1 VVPWDH
7 SRPGDDFK
15 QLTTS
20 SKTSNTMP
28 SIVPHRRARDD
39 EDEDHEEE
47 PRSANKRARPNGRTS
62 TAERHS
68 GVSFHENAAAALQEH
83 QPGAIVRVKLTDF
96 VTYTAATFYPGPALN
111 MVIGPN
117 GTGKSTLVCAICL
130 GLASSPSNLGR
141 AKDVGEFVKHGAS
154 EAYIELELKG
164 RRGQRNQIITTH
176 IKKEGNKRTFS
187 INGTSTTQ
195 KAVVKLANEFS
206 IQIDNLCQ
214 FLPQDRVVEFAG
226 LNPVDLLASTQR
238 AAAPQQMIDWHEQLK
253 KLRATQRT
261 AEVEQGDA
269 RKSLTDLQ
277 KKQDNQRI
285 DVERLRERAEV
296 VKNISM
302 LEKVKQLAESVFL
315 KDAHSKAKDVRTAAR
330 IELADLTA
338 EVQPTLQA
346 KIAKEEYVEAVN
358 KVFKSRSS
366 MYERFTKQSEA
377 HLKEA
382 EAFSQKIKACEVER
396 RTEKD
401 NQKLNKQKAAQI
413 QTKIR
418 GIKAQMQQE
427 PVEFD
432 LAAVQEKGR
441 ELGRQ
446 AMELTEEVAA
456 LRQSMQQRQGLFV
469 DKKERLARAK
479 HDLEGLRTQ
488 AGQQANRL
496 AQRAPD
502 AAKLLNFVKEKGD
515 RFSAEV
521 FGPPLVECHVTNN
534 QFTDIIESLLNEGDI
549 TQAFTVQNQA
559 DFKTLNTIA
568 FEELRLTQIS
578 IRLADRDMNHWR
590 QQRAAVMSDEQ
601 IRTLGIDGWALDY
614 LAGPDPVLSMLC
626 KDSHMHETP
635 IMKQDHDDAK
645 YNILSNMNLR
655 TWFAGSKC
663 YKITKRREYGIS
675 AGSVKAVAAARFWT
689 TQPVDTRHEA
699 DLRDNIEGWGQELQ
713 ELSQTQEGER
723 LKSKTIQSRLADVD
737 AEKVN
742 ILHFHS
748 IVLY

>member
-1 VVPWDH
+1 
-7 SRPGDDFK
+7 
-15 QLTTS
+15 
-20 SKTSNTMP
+20 MP

-39 EDEDHEEE
+39 EELDSEEE

-62 TAERHS
+62 TAGRDS
-68 GVSFHENAAAALQEH
+68 GVALHDNAAAALQEH

-96 VTYTAATFYPGPALN
+96 VTYTASTFYPGPALN

-130 GLASSPSNLGR
+130 GLASSPNNLGR

-164 RRGQRNQIITTH
+164 RPGRPNQIITTH
-176 IKKEGNKRTFS
+176 IRREGNKRTFS

-195 KAVVKLANEFS
+195 KAVVRLANEFS

-226 LNPVDLLASTQR
+226 LNPVDLLTSTQR
-238 AAAPQQMIDWHEQLK
+238 AAAPQRMVDWHEQLK
-253 KLRATQRT
+253 KLRVTQRT
-261 AEVEQGDA
+261 AEVEQSDA
-269 RKSLTDLQ
+269 KKSLADLL
-277 KKQDNQRI
+277 KRQDNQRI

-296 VKNISM
+296 VKTISM
-302 LEKVKQLAESVFL
+302 LEKVKQLAESVAL
-315 KDAHSKAKDVRTAAR
+315 RIAHGQAKDTKAKAR
-330 IELADLTA
+330 AELARLSA
-338 EVQPTLQA
+338 EAAPTLAAISAIQ
-346 KIAKEEYVEAVN
+346 EYVE
-358 KVFKSRSS
+358 KVTKVVKSRST
-366 MYERFTKQSEA
+366 MYERFTKESEN
-377 HLKEA
+377 HIKEA
-382 EAFSQKIKACEVER
+382 EALLQKIKTCEVER

-401 NQKLNKQKAAQI
+401 NQKANKQRAAQI

-418 GIKAQMQQE
+418 TIKVQMEQE

-441 ELGRQ
+441 ELARQ

-456 LRQSMQQRQGLFV
+456 IRQSMSQRQGLFS
-469 DKKERLARAK
+469 DKRERLARAK
-479 HDLEGLRTQ
+479 RDIEGLRTQ

-496 AQRAPD
+496 AQKAPD
-502 AAKLLNFVKEKGD
+502 SAKLLNFVKEKGD
-515 RFSAEV
+515 RFTAQV
-521 FGPPLVECHVTNN
+521 FGPPLVECHITNN
-534 QFTDIIESLLNEGDI
+534 HFTDIIESLLHPSDI
-549 TQAFTVQNQA
+549 TEAFTVQNQA

-568 FEELRLTQIS
+568 FEELRLTTIS
-578 IRLADRDMNHWR
+578 IRLADRDMDHWMR
-590 QQRAAVMSDEQ
+590 QRASVMSDEQ
-601 IRTLGIDGWALDY
+601 KRNLGIDGWALDY
-614 LAGPDPVLSMLC
+614 LDGPAPVLSMLC

-645 YNILSNMNLR
+645 YQTLSKMNLR

-663 YKITKRREYGIS
+663 YKITKRQEYGIS

-699 DLRDNIEGWGQELQ
+699 DLRDNIEGWTTELQ
-713 ELSQTQEGER
+713 EMSQLQEGEKE
-723 LKSKTIQSRLADVD
+723 KSRTISARLADVD
-737 AEKVN
+737 AEKVDISTFLALCCTDVSDRKN
-742 ILHFHS
+742 MKPTSPRNREL
-748 IVLY
+748 

>member
-1 VVPWDH
+1 
-7 SRPGDDFK
+7 
-15 QLTTS
+15 
-20 SKTSNTMP
+20 MP

-39 EDEDHEEE
+39 EEVDSEEE

-62 TAERHS
+62 TAERDS
-68 GVSFHENAAAALQEH
+68 GVALHENAAAALQEH

-154 EAYIELELKG
+154 DAYIELELKG
-164 RRGQRNQIITTH
+164 RRGKPNQIITTH
-176 IKKEGNKRTFS
+176 IKREGNKRTFS

-195 KAVVKLANEFS
+195 KAVVKLANDFS

-238 AAAPQQMIDWHEQLK
+238 AAAPQQMVDWHEQLK

-261 AEVEQGDA
+261 AEVEQADA
-269 RKSLTDLQ
+269 KKSLTDLQ

-296 VKNISM
+296 VQNISM
-302 LEKVKQLAESVFL
+302 LEKVKQLADSVFL
-315 KDAHSKAKDVRTAAR
+315 KDAHHKAKEVRTAAR
-330 IELADLTA
+330 TELADLTA
-338 EVQPTLQA
+338 EVRPTLEA
-346 KIAKEEYVEAVN
+346 KVAKVEYVEAIT
-358 KVFKSRSS
+358 KVVKSRST
-366 MYERFTKQSEA
+366 MYERFTKQSEV
-377 HLKEA
+377 HVKEA
-382 EAFSQKIKACEVER
+382 ETLAQKIKACEVER

-418 GIKAQMQQE
+418 TIKQQMQAE

-432 LAAVQEKGR
+432 LAAVQEKSR
-441 ELGRQ
+441 ELARQ
-446 AMELTEEVAA
+446 EMELGEEIAA
-456 LRQSMQQRQGLFV
+456 LRQSLQQRQGDFS
-469 DKKERLARAK
+469 DKKARLQRAK
-479 HDLEGLRTQ
+479 DDLEGLRTQ
-488 AGQQANRL
+488 AGQQATRL
-496 AQRAPD
+496 AQTAPD
-502 AAKLLNFVKEKGD
+502 SAKLLNFVKERGD
-515 RFSAEV
+515 RFTAEV
-521 FGPPLVECHVTNN
+521 FGPPLVECHITNEH
-534 QFTDIIESLLNEGDI
+534 FTDIIESLLHPSDI
-549 TQAFTVQNQA
+549 TEAFTVQNQA

-568 FEELRLTQIS
+568 FEELRLTRIS
-578 IRLADRDMNHWR
+578 IRLADQSMDYWR
-590 QQRAAVMSDEQ
+590 QKGAAVLSEEQ
-601 IRTLGIDGWALDY
+601 IRTMGIDGWALDY

-645 YNILSNMNLR
+645 YQALSKLNLR

-663 YKITKRREYGIS
+663 YKITTRREYGIS
-675 AGSVKAVAAARFWT
+675 AGSVKAVAAAKFWT

-699 DLRDNIEGWGQELQ
+699 DLRDNIQGWSSEVQEMSRVQ
-713 ELSQTQEGER
+713 DGER
-723 LKSKTIQSRLADVD
+723 EKTQTIKARLADVE
-737 AEKVN
+737 AEKVGTPPCC
-742 ILHFHS
+742 
-748 IVLY
+748 

>member
-1 VVPWDH
+1 
-7 SRPGDDFK
+7 
-15 QLTTS
+15 
-20 SKTSNTMP
+20 MP

-39 EDEDHEEE
+39 EELDSEEE

-62 TAERHS
+62 TAGRDS
-68 GVSFHENAAAALQEH
+68 GVALHDNAAAALQEH

-96 VTYTAATFYPGPALN
+96 VTYTASTFYPGPALN

-164 RRGQRNQIITTH
+164 RPGRPNQIITTH
-176 IKKEGNKRTFS
+176 IRREGNKRTFS

-195 KAVVKLANEFS
+195 KAVVRLANEFS

-226 LNPVDLLASTQR
+226 LNPVDLLTSTQR
-238 AAAPQQMIDWHEQLK
+238 AAAPQRMVDWHEQLK
-253 KLRATQRT
+253 KLRVTQRT
-261 AEVEQGDA
+261 AEVEQSDA
-269 RKSLTDLQ
+269 KKSLADLL

-296 VKNISM
+296 VKTISM
-302 LEKVKQLAESVFL
+302 LEKVKQLAESVAL
-315 KDAHSKAKDVRTAAR
+315 RIAHGQAKDTKAKAR
-330 IELADLTA
+330 AELARLSA
-338 EVQPTLQA
+338 EAAPTLAAISA
-346 KIAKEEYVEAVN
+346 KQEYVE
-358 KVFKSRSS
+358 KVTKVVKSRST
-366 MYERFTKQSEA
+366 MYERFTKESEN
-377 HLKEA
+377 HIKEA
-382 EAFSQKIKACEVER
+382 EALLQKIKTCEVER

-401 NQKLNKQKAAQI
+401 NQKANKQRAAQI

-418 GIKAQMQQE
+418 TIKVQMEQE

-441 ELGRQ
+441 ELARQ

-456 LRQSMQQRQGLFV
+456 IRQSMSQRQGLFS
-469 DKKERLARAK
+469 DKRERLARAK
-479 HDLEGLRTQ
+479 RDIEGLRTQ

-496 AQRAPD
+496 AQKAPD
-502 AAKLLNFVKEKGD
+502 SAKLLNFVKEKGD
-515 RFSAEV
+515 RFTAQV
-521 FGPPLVECHVTNN
+521 FGPPLVECHITNN
-534 QFTDIIESLLNEGDI
+534 HFTDIIESLLHPSDI
-549 TQAFTVQNQA
+549 TEAFTVQNQA

-568 FEELRLTQIS
+568 FEELRLTTIS
-578 IRLADRDMNHWR
+578 IRLADRDMDHWMR
-590 QQRAAVMSDEQ
+590 QRASVMSDEQ
-601 IRTLGIDGWALDY
+601 KRNLGIDGWALDY
-614 LAGPDPVLSMLC
+614 LDGPAPVLSMLC

-645 YNILSNMNLR
+645 YQTLSKMNLR

-663 YKITKRREYGIS
+663 YKITKRQEYGIS

-699 DLRDNIEGWGQELQ
+699 DLRDNIEGWTTELQ
-713 ELSQTQEGER
+713 EMSQLQEGEKE
-723 LKSKTIQSRLADVD
+723 KSRTISARLADVD
-737 AEKVN
+737 AEKVDISTFLALCCTDVSDRKN
-742 ILHFHS
+742 MKPTSPRNREL
-748 IVLY
+748 